1 MITQWNKEAKTARQL
16 TANEAPLLRENC
28 VRNVNQ
34 NWADDFLNLYDS
46 ADKYENRGDA
56 IIQKLGEW
64 HDEKTALELKFLL
77 DHVDKKVRQDFVNNF
92 LKPEVLIE
100 KPSLKIEVKWIGHT
114 DVRKKS
120 NGRARLYLSKNGK
133 EEQVHFKRR
142 ASFILYLIFLLEVC
156 QTEGTGMLDITK
168 SEKQFCK
175 LFKEVYA
182 YDGGMP
188 QFKTLFGKGNSEQE
202 LLRHCLSD
210 IRKNIGDTCGL
221 LNVEATP
228 YILSNKQSHLSVQK
242 QNIVIDERLLKAAST
257 TSSQSTK

>member
-1 MITQWNKEAKTARQL
+1 MITQWDKEAKTARQL

-28 VRNVNQ
+28 VRSVNQ

-64 HDEKTALELKFLL
+64 HDEQTALELKFLL
-77 DHVDKKVRQDFVNNF
+77 DHVDKKVRQDYVDTF
-92 LKPEVLIE
+92 LKPDRTVE
-100 KPSLKIEVKWIGHT
+100 KSSLKVEVKWIGHT

-120 NGRARLYLSKNGK
+120 NGRVRLFLNKDGR
-133 EEQVHFKRR
+133 EEPVHFKRR
-142 ASFILYLIFLLEVC
+142 ASFILYLLLLLEIYL
-156 QTEGTGMLDITK
+156 TEETGMLDITK
-168 SEKQFCK
+168 SDAKFCK

-182 YDGGMP
+182 YDGGMQ

-210 IRKNIGDTCGL
+210 IRKNIGSACAL
-221 LNVEATP
+221 LNEEASP
-228 YILSNKQSHLSVQK
+228 YVLSNKQSHLCVQK
-242 QNIVIDERLLKAAST
+242 KNIDIDERLLKVVSA

>member
-1 MITQWNKEAKTARQL
+1 MVTQENNEAKTARQL
-16 TANEAPLLRENC
+16 TANEAPQSWENC
-28 VRNVNQ
+28 VRSVNQ

-64 HDEKTALELKFLL
+64 HDEQTALELKFLL
-77 DHVDKKVRQDFVNNF
+77 DRVDKKVRQDYVSTF
-92 LKPEVLIE
+92 LKPDRLVE
-100 KPSLKIEVKWIGHT
+100 KPSLTVEVKWIGHT

-120 NGRARLYLSKNGK
+120 NGRARLYLNKDGR
-133 EEQVHFKRR
+133 EEPVHFKRR
-142 ASFILYLIFLLEVC
+142 ASFILYLLLLLEIYL
-156 QTEGTGMLDITK
+156 TEETGMLDITK
-168 SEKQFCK
+168 SDAKFCK

-182 YDGGMP
+182 YDGGMQ

-210 IRKNIGDTCGL
+210 IRKNIGSACAL
-221 LNVEATP
+221 LNEEATP
-228 YILSNKQSHLSVQK
+228 YVLSNKQSHLCVQK
-242 QNIVIDERLLKAAST
+242 KNIDIDERLLKVVSA